1 MGLTRT
7 AIRRPLATVMVFLAL
22 ILMGQQA
29 YTRLRVD
36 RFPAITFPVVFAVI
50 NWPGASPEDI
60 EQQILVPAENAAAG
74 LSGVDRIESQAQE
87 GSARLTIRFVEGTDL
102 DQATIDTQRRLAAIG
117 RLLPVDATQ
126 PSISKADPSS
136 IPVMNV
142 VLAGNL
148 SQDDLRYLA
157 DNTVLPKLV
166 AVPGVADVTVSGGL
180 VREVQVQVDY
190 PRLEAYGL
198 SLTQL
203 TTALQRENVNS
214 PGGRIDVGDHGFSV
228 RAMGLAPTPEQL
240 GDYIVATTP
249 AGPVR
254 LKDVAR
260 VVVTT
265 KRQQSNLHYTT
276 HERPNVDA
284 VGLSITK
291 QADANT
297 LETAEGIR
305 AAVQQIQRSL
315 PQGARLTITND
326 TSRYVRHA
334 VDAVQKDLVLA
345 IILTGIVLFLFLHT
359 WRNTLIVL
367 VSIPTCLVS
376 TFLMMYIL
384 GFSLDTISL
393 MAMALMIGILVD
405 DSIVVLENIA
415 RHLAKGEN
423 PIEAALNGRSEI
435 GMAAIAITL
444 TDVVVFVPISFM
456 QGNIGKIFREFG
468 LTIVSA
474 TLLSLL
480 VSFTLV
486 PVLASRWLKAHD
498 EEGQQRGFA
507 GAWERGFDRLA
518 NTYRRLLGWSLHHRP
533 LVVGFAAAL
542 LAVTFTALPLNIIGQ
557 EYAPQEDDGQFTI
570 NTDMPPGTSL
580 AGNAA
585 ALARVEQRL
594 FEIPE
599 VESFTTAVGQSGSR
613 QGGTDRN
620 GNIAVQL
627 KEKSHRERTVF
638 QVVQD
643 IRQVQREIPGLQ
655 LRASVASPLIG
666 GGSTPV
672 NVRLLG
678 ENPQTLAQLAEQ
690 VEQIIRNTPGTVDVR
705 NDAALGEPELRAFLD
720 RQRMSDVGVTA
731 TQVATALRT
740 AIGGTIATQFQVQG
754 QAGIDITVIANQ
766 DLRNDLTALAN
777 IPIPLGLTGGTTAAA
792 SSAANRA
799 PTTGTGAGAVGAT
812 GSTIRLGQIADL
824 RLVTAPTSI
833 ARSDRQR
840 QVSVAA
846 NLEGRSVGDAAR
858 DVRAGLARMQMPAG
872 YSWRFVGQ
880 VDQLDQARAA
890 LLSALV
896 ISIILI
902 YMLLV
907 ALYESWLHPLAIM
920 FSLPVAMVGAFGAL
934 MLTGNTFNLFSM
946 IGIIMLMGLVA
957 KNAILLVDFTNTL
970 RERGTARN
978 PAIMEAGHTR
988 LRPIVMTTCTVVFSM
1003 IPLALKLEEG
1013 AESRAP
1019 MAVVLIG
1026 GVITSTL
1033 LTLVLVPVMYTYLD
1047 DLSRLPSLARA
1058 RVPAWLRL
1066 RGIKVPGL
1074 AQPAPAVAHSHGDQ
1088 PPAMAGGAGDYF
1100 DGPSSVY
1107 RFTAGEPNRES
1118 GSQRQSDGP
1127 PPGLPKS

>member
-36 RFPAITFPVVFAVI
+36 RFPNITFPVVFAVI

-74 LSGVDRIESQAQE
+74 LSGVDRIESSAQE

-117 RLLPVDATQ
+117 RVLPIDATQ

-142 VLAGNL
+142 ILAGNVPI
-148 SQDDLRYLA
+148 DDLRYLA
-157 DNTVLPKLV
+157 DNTVLQKLV

-190 PRLEAYGL
+190 PRLEAFGL

-214 PGGRIDVGDHGFSV
+214 PGGRIDVGEHGFSV

-240 GDYIVATTP
+240 GEYIVASTP

-265 KRQQSNLHYTT
+265 KRQQSSLHYTT
-276 HERPNVDA
+276 QERPNVDA
-284 VGLSITK
+284 VGLVITK

-297 LETAEGIR
+297 LEVAENIRTAV
-305 AAVQQIQRSL
+305 AQIQRSL
-315 PQGARLTITND
+315 PPGARLIITND

-334 VDAVQKDLVLA
+334 VDAVQKDLILA
-345 IILTGIVLFLFLHT
+345 ILLTGIVLFLFLHT
-359 WRNTLIVL
+359 WRNTIIVL
-367 VSIPTCLVS
+367 ISIPTCLVS
-376 TFLMMYIL
+376 TFLLMYIL

-405 DSIVVLENIA
+405 DSIVVLENVA

-444 TDVVVFVPISFM
+444 TDVVVYVPISFM
-456 QGNIGKIFREFG
+456 QGNIGKLFREFG

-474 TLLSLL
+474 TLLSLM

-486 PVLASRWLKAHD
+486 PVLASRWLKAHE
-498 EEGQQRGFA
+498 EEGHEKGFA
-507 GAWERGFDRLA
+507 GVWERGFDRLGNA
-518 NTYRRLLGWSLHHRP
+518 YRRLLGWALHHRP
-533 LVVGFAAAL
+533 VIVGAAVALVAMTFAM
-542 LAVTFTALPLNIIGQ
+542 LPLNIIGQ
-557 EYAPQEDDGQFTI
+557 EYAPQEDDGQFTV
-570 NTDMPPGTSL
+570 TSEMPPGTSL

-594 FEIPE
+594 LEIPE
-599 VESFTTAVGQSGSR
+599 VESFTTTIGQAGSR

-627 KEKSHRERTVF
+627 KDKGQRERTAF
-638 QVVQD
+638 QVIPD
-643 IRQVQREIPGLQ
+643 IRQAQRDVPGLQ
-655 LRASVASPLIG
+655 LRASLSSPLIG
-666 GGSTPV
+666 GGGTPI

-678 ENPQTLAQLAEQ
+678 DNPQTLTQLAGQ
-690 VEQIIRNTPGTVDVR
+690 VEQIIRNTAGTVDVR
-705 NDAALGEPELRAFLD
+705 NDSALGEPEVRAFLD

-740 AIGGTIATQFQVQG
+740 AIGGTVATQFQVQG
-754 QAGIDITVIANQ
+754 QAGIDVTVIAN
-766 DLRNDLTALAN
+766 DEIRNDLTSLAD
-777 IPIPLGLTGGTTAAA
+777 IPIPLGLTGGATTGANTTA
-792 SSAANRA
+792 SR
-799 PTTGTGAGAVGAT
+799 TTATGGSTVPVG
-812 GSTIRLGQIADL
+812 GSTIRLGQVADL
-824 RLVTAPTSI
+824 KVVDAPTTIS
-833 ARSDRQR
+833 RSDRQR

-846 NLEGRSVGDAAR
+846 NLDGRSVGDAAR
-858 DVRAGLARMQMPAG
+858 DIRAALVQVPMPAG
-872 YSWRFVGQ
+872 YSSRFVGQ
-880 VDQLDQARAA
+880 VDQLDQARSA

-896 ISIILI
+896 ISIVLI

-907 ALYESWLHPLAIM
+907 GLYESWLHPLAIM

-934 MLTGNTFNLFSM
+934 LLTGNTFNLFSM

-970 RERGTARN
+970 RERGLARN
-978 PAIMEAGHTR
+978 AAIMEAGPTR

-1003 IPLALKLEEG
+1003 IPLALKMEEG

-1033 LTLVLVPVMYTYLD
+1033 LTLLLVPVMYSYLD
-1047 DLSRLPSLARA
+1047 DLSRLPGFARA
-1058 RVPAWLRL
+1058 QVPAWLRL
-1066 RGIKVPGL
+1066 RGIPVGLGKPAAAAATPG
-1074 AQPAPAVAHSHGDQ
+1074 HGDP
-1088 PPAMAGGAGDYF
+1088 PPAMAGGAVDYF
-1100 DGPSSVY
+1100 DSHPPLPATAFGDTTPSPGRSASEH
-1107 RFTAGEPNRES
+1107 RP
-1118 GSQRQSDGP
+1118 DP
-1127 PPGLPKS
+1127 PAPVG